1 MKTVT
6 ALIIPTPTTG
16 PTLAF
21 NPPTAPPVEPDTG
34 VPGVALLLG
43 AAPLLG
49 GTLLLRGLGG
59 AALVSGVGGAVVIA
73 LL

>member
-21 NPPTAPPVEPDTG
+21 HPPTAPPVESFTG

-49 GTLLLRGLGG
+49 G
-59 AALVSGVGGAVVIA
+59 AALVDVVALLGGAVVVG